1 MKERTTILIAED
13 VEINRAIL
21 KEMFEEQYEVAEAE
35 NGQVAID
42 YLYSN
47 GEKVACLL
55 LDLVMPVKTGFDV
68 MEYMKE
74 AGMVDAIPIILIT
87 GDDSKET
94 EEIAYNYGAADIIY
108 KPYIERVV
116 MRRVKNV
123 VDLYSHKN
131 HMEALVQEK
140 TLQIQEQSKQLKETN
155 EMILDALGSVVG
167 YKTNES
173 KEHTR
178 RIRKFTRIMLKY
190 AAKFHPEFELDE
202 EHIDMIVRATALHD
216 IGKLGIPDE
225 VLLKYGKLSPADER
239 LMQSH
244 TTIGCEILES
254 FSQISDQKFYDYCYD
269 ICRHHHERWDGS
281 GYPDKLAGDEISF
294 VAQIVSLVD
303 AYEEL
308 VTENAYHTPYTHQ
321 TAVQA
326 IMDGEEGVFSPMAL
340 ECFQLSNEEFQKL
353 VEFSDK
359 LSLL

>member
-1 MKERTTILIAED
+1 MKERNTILIAED
-13 VEINRAIL
+13 VEINRSIL

-42 YLYSN
+42 YLDSN
-47 GEKVACLL
+47 GNEVACIL

-74 AGMVDAIPIILIT
+74 AEMMDSIPIILIT

-94 EEIAYNYGAADIIY
+94 EEIAYNYGASDIIY

-123 VDLYSHKN
+123 VDLYTHKN

-140 TLQIQEQSKQLKETN
+140 TLQVQKQSKELKETI
-155 EMILDALGSVVG
+155 EMILEALGRVVG
-167 YKTNES
+167 YKVNES

-190 AAKFHPEFELDE
+190 AAENHPEYELDDE
-202 EHIDMIVRATALHD
+202 KIDMILRATALHD

-254 FSQISDQKFYDYCYD
+254 FSQISDQKFYGYCYD
-269 ICRHHHERWDGS
+269 ICRHHHERWDGG

-294 VAQIVSLVD
+294 VVQIVSLVD

-308 VTENAYHTPYTHQ
+308 ITENAYHTPYTHQ

-340 ECFQLSNEEFQKL
+340 ECFSLANEEFQKL
-353 VEFSDK
+353 VEFSDNI
-359 LSLL
+359 SLL

>member
-74 AGMVDAIPIILIT
+74 AGMMDAIPIILIT

-254 FSQISDQKFYDYCYD
+254 F
-269 ICRHHHERWDGS
+269 
-281 GYPDKLAGDEISF
+281 
-294 VAQIVSLVD
+294 
-303 AYEEL
+303 
-308 VTENAYHTPYTHQ
+308 
-321 TAVQA
+321 
-326 IMDGEEGVFSPMAL
+326 
-340 ECFQLSNEEFQKL
+340 
-353 VEFSDK
+353 
-359 LSLL
+359 LSLIHI

>member
-1 MKERTTILIAED
+1 MDERTTILIAED
-13 VEINRAIL
+13 VEINRSIL

-42 YLYSN
+42 YLQDN
-47 GEKVACLL
+47 RDKVACLL

-74 AGMVDAIPIILIT
+74 EGMMASIPIILIT

-94 EEIAYNYGAADIIY
+94 EEIAYNYGASDIIY

-123 VDLYSHKN
+123 VDLYTHKN
-131 HMEALVQEK
+131 HMEALVKEK
-140 TLQIQEQSKQLKETN
+140 TLEVQEQSRQLRETN
-155 EMILDALGSVVG
+155 EMILDALGRVVG
-167 YKTNES
+167 YRTNES

-178 RIRKFTRIMLKY
+178 RIRKFTRIMLDY
-190 AAKFHPEFELDE
+190 AAKFHPEYELNE
-202 EHIDMIVRATALHD
+202 EKIDMIVRATAMHD
-216 IGKLGIPDE
+216 IGKVGIPDD
-225 VLLKYGKLSPADER
+225 VLLRYGSLSPTEER

-254 FSQISDQKFYDYCYD
+254 FSQISDQQFYHYCYD
-269 ICRHHHERWDGS
+269 ICRHHHERWDGM
-281 GYPDKLAGDEISF
+281 GYPDKLAGDEISV

-308 VTENAYHTPYTHQ
+308 ITENAYHTPYTHQ

-326 IMDGEEGVFSPMAL
+326 IKDGEEGAFSPMAM
-340 ECFQLSNEEFQKL
+340 ECFELANEEFRKL
-353 VEFSDK
+353 VEFSDNM
-359 LSLL
+359 SLL